1 MAATSHQY
9 VAVVLAVEGMFANVG
24 GAVGETVASAIWTG
38 VFPHRLREFLPQDMK
53 SEWATIYE
61 DLTEQLSYPIG
72 SPTRTAIIEAYG
84 VSPGIVLRR
93 VVKLADEIAL
103 PGNSKINADRIHNR
117 VGSRSSG
124 CHCAVSRCLP
134 VPFMSQIPAYR
145 FTPPCTGVISTS
157 RTTSRSRAESGEV
170 VSDKCNRRQ
179 CTVHS
184 LKCCIHRGS
193 WSVDMRILGAD
204 HSTHII

>member
-84 VSPGIVLRR
+84 ATQRLMLIASTTVLVLAVAAVIVRR
-93 VVKLADEIAL
+93 DINVKNHKQVK
-103 PGNSKINADRIHNR
+103 GR
-117 VGSRSSG
+117 V
-124 CHCAVSRCLP
+124 
-134 VPFMSQIPAYR
+134 
-145 FTPPCTGVISTS
+145 
-157 RTTSRSRAESGEV
+157 
-170 VSDKCNRRQ
+170 
-179 CTVHS
+179 
-184 LKCCIHRGS
+184 
-193 WSVDMRILGAD
+193 W
-204 HSTHII
+204 